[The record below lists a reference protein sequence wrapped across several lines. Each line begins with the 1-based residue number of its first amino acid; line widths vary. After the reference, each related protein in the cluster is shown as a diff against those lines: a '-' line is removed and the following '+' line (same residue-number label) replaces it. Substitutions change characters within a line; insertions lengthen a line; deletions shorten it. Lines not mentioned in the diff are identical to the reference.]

1 MPHGVL
7 CFLPSYKSME
17 KLTTRWKVSVDRL
30 NINIYS
36 KPCLQGTLMKGH
48 PLIRESFLKTV
59 PGWTGKDGSRPPPWV
74 PLLKGIGILS
84 TSLGSKTLNT
94 SSLDLGGTKIKDPV
108 VGATWPRYFAP
119 PLGAFRRDAPALFPS
134 PQSQ

>member
-1 MPHGVL
+1 MYCVSCLHINLWRNSLQDGRSVL
-7 CFLPSYKSME
+7 I
-17 KLTTRWKVSVDRL
+17 TIRWKVSVDRL

-59 PGWTGKDGSRPPPWV
+59 PGWTRKDGSRPPPWV

-94 SSLDLGGTKIKDPV
+94 SLDLGGTKIKDPV

-119 PLGAFRRDAPALFPS
+119 PAMCLQA
-134 PQSQ
+134 